1 MVSKHLNTRTLLLLI
16 TVLAVG
22 AGFLEAQTAQAPIKL
37 GSVTITTDVRTRVES
52 WDWFEAGVA
61 DNSYSYSG
69 SLFRLGFSQ
78 QKKQVDWQLELAAPV
93 LGWLPERAIAAGAAG
108 QLGLGATYFAAN
120 DRRREIGMG
129 FVKQGFLRLK
139 GGDGANTLRFGR
151 FEYMDGTEA
160 APKDATLAALKRDR
174 IAHRLIGNF
183 GFSHVGRSLDGFH
196 YVHSKP
202 STNVSV
208 VVAKPTRGVFQTDG
222 WGELDIGL
230 ASVTLTKQIA
240 FGKNAGE
247 LRVFGIQYH
256 DWREVL
262 KTDNRAQALR
272 AADKGNLRIVTAGGH
287 YLHAFKGTAGTFDV
301 LFWGVLQGGR
311 WGSLDHRAGAVD
323 VEVGYQPNERVLKP
337 WIRAGYSYGSG
348 DDNPNDNRHN
358 TFFQILPTPRI
369 YARMPFYNM
378 MNNEDTFGEL
388 VLRPHAKVTARTA
401 VHMLRL
407 AEQNDLWYQ
416 GGGAFQPWTFG
427 YAGRPSNGNR
437 SLATVF
443 DVGAEV
449 QINPNVAVGAYFA
462 DAESKS
468 VISRIYPNDERAR
481 FGYVELRLRR

>member
-1 MVSKHLNTRTLLLLI
+1 MI
-16 TVLAVG
+16 IC
-22 AGFLEAQTAQAPIKL
+22 AGYGQAQTAQAPIKL

-52 WDWFEAGVA
+52 WDWFEAVTA

-78 QKKQVDWQLELAAPV
+78 QNKRVDWQLEWAAPV
-93 LGWLPERAIAAGAAG
+93 LGWLPQRAVASGAQG
-108 QLGLGATYFAAN
+108 QLGLGATYYAAN
-120 DRRREIGMG
+120 DRRQQVGMG

-139 GGDGANTLRFGR
+139 AGDGANTLRFGR
-151 FEYMDGTEA
+151 FEYIDGTEVTA
-160 APKDATLAALKRDR
+160 KDATLAALKRDR

-183 GFSHVGRSLDGFH
+183 AFSHVGRSLDGLQ
-196 YVHSKP
+196 YVHSRP
-202 STNVSV
+202 STNVSMV
-208 VVAKPTRGVFQTDG
+208 IAKPTRGVFQVDG
-222 WGELDIGL
+222 WGELDVGL
-230 ASVTLTKQIA
+230 ASVTLTRQLA
-240 FGKNAGE
+240 FGKSAGE
-247 LRVFGIQYH
+247 FRVFGIQYH
-256 DWREVL
+256 DWRDVL
-262 KTDNRAQALR
+262 KTDNRPQAAR
-272 AADKGNLRIVTAGGH
+272 SGDKANLRIVTAGGH
-287 YLHAFKGTAGTFDV
+287 YLHAFPSSAGTFDV

-311 WGSLDHRAGAVD
+311 WGALDHRAGAAD
-323 VEVGYQPNERVLKP
+323 VEVGYQPRERVLKP

-388 VLRPHAKVTARTA
+388 VLRPHTKVLVRSA

-407 AEQNDLWYQ
+407 AERNDLWYQ

-427 YAGRPSNGNR
+427 YGGRPSNGNR

-443 DVGAEV
+443 DVGAEIQV
-449 QINPNVAVGAYFA
+449 NTNVAVGAYFA

-468 VISRIYPNDERAR
+468 VTSAIHPNDPRSR